1 MQRRAGGFGLRRRAG
16 AGGHQRPCRRGES
29 NGNTQ
34 VVLGSNAYSATPV
47 LFDPDFDLAVLRTD
61 APLGPALT
69 ISPNLVPRGTQA
81 AFLGYP
87 EDGALTIG
95 ACRA

>member
-1 MQRRAGGFGLRRRAG
+1 MVGPGLVATN
-16 AGGHQRPCRRGES
+16 AHVVAGES

-34 VVLGSNAYSATPV
+34 VLLGSNAYSATPV

-69 ISPNLVPRGTQA
+69 IEPRPGAPGHARRRCSATPRTGASPSARPA
-81 AFLGYP
+81 
-87 EDGALTIG
+87 
-95 ACRA
+95 